1 MADTSLFERTLPQ
14 NVACNRARINFPAR
28 FLVAVGL

>member
-1 MADTSLFERTLPQ
+1 MADISLFERTLAQ
-14 NVACNRARINFPAR
+14 NVAWNRARINLPAR